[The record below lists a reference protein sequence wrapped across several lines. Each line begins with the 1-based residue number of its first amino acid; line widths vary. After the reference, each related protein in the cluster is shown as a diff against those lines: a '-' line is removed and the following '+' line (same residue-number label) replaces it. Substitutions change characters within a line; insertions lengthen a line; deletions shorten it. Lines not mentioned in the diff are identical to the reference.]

1 LLDRDGVTIED
12 VACSHRAGRGPT
24 SEPTSGYG
32 LVFVRRGCFVRR
44 SDGAE
49 SLLDSTVVY
58 CTRPGQEQR
67 FDHPHPG
74 GDDCTVVSLDAALA
88 ASVWGGEETLPTGGL
103 PSPPRIDLQHRLL
116 LAAGRRGD
124 DPNSVVERA
133 ISIVAATL
141 EQAHPQRVA
150 AGRPATQRA
159 RGRLVDDAREMLAAD
174 PDRSLPQLAEALAV
188 SPHHL
193 SRIFRSA
200 TGHAISRHRMRL
212 RARAALEHLSD
223 GMGHLARLAADLGF
237 ADQSHLSRVIRAE
250 TGQVPSA
257 LRQALA

>member
-1 LLDRDGVTIED
+1 
-12 VACSHRAGRGPT
+12 
-24 SEPTSGYG
+24 
-32 LVFVRRGCFVRR
+32 
-44 SDGAE
+44 
-49 SLLDSTVVY
+49 
-58 CTRPGQEQR
+58 
-67 FDHPHPG
+67 
-74 GDDCTVVSLDAALA
+74 
-88 ASVWGGEETLPTGGL
+88 
-103 PSPPRIDLQHRLL
+103 L

-200 TGHAISRHRMRL
+200 TGHTISRHRMRL